1 MSVITRTSAPAS
13 LEPSEEIVTALEP
26 SGIVEPGRELSAQDP
41 DLGASTVEYAI
52 ILLAAAA
59 FGGVMAAV
67 LASDAVSDL
76 LLKIVEKALAI

>member
-1 MSVITRTSAPAS
+1 MSATTASAPAVAS
-13 LEPSEEIVTALEP
+13 GTASAALEP
-26 SGIVEPGRELSAQDP
+26 VEILEPGAELVVQDP
-41 DLGASTVEYAI
+41 DDGASTVEYAI

-76 LLKIVEKALAI
+76 LMKIVEKALAI

>member
-1 MSVITRTSAPAS
+1 MDASAAAAGPESARSVSS
-13 LEPSEEIVTALEP
+13 ELEPTD
-26 SGIVEPGRELSAQDP
+26 GRRPGRELAVQDP

-67 LASDAVSDL
+67 INSDGVSSL

>member
-67 LASDAVSDL
+67 LASNAVSDL

>member
-1 MSVITRTSAPAS
+1 MYYYPGVSHRPRSEGIYGGRAGS
-13 LEPSEEIVTALEP
+13 LVPTM
-26 SGIVEPGRELSAQDP
+26 
-41 DLGASTVEYAI
+41 EYAI

>member
-1 MSVITRTSAPAS
+1 MSATTATAPAVAS
-13 LEPSEEIVTALEP
+13 GAASAALEP
-26 SGIVEPGRELSAQDP
+26 VEVLEPGAELAAQDP
-41 DLGASTVEYAI
+41 DHGASTVEYAI

>member
-1 MSVITRTSAPAS
+1 MYKR
-13 LEPSEEIVTALEP
+13 
-26 SGIVEPGRELSAQDP
+26 Q
-41 DLGASTVEYAI
+41 VEYAI